1 VINSSRVSDIS
12 VIAYSNPPVNGL
24 SIGKGLVSALGEAI
38 QRSLADP
45 QVSALVVQGVGN
57 HFSAGAD
64 LADLQDRDDTLEV
77 LRALIDLV
85 ERARKPV
92 VMAMHGLVLGGG
104 LEFAM
109 GGHYR
114 ICTPSA
120 QFGLP
125 EIKLGL
131 LPGGGGTQRLPRLV
145 GAGLA
150 CDLMLTGE
158 TITADIAL
166 AKGLVDVIA
175 SGDLREEAVAF
186 AAKCKVWGP
195 RPTREMEVVMGDAGK
210 VRVPHPGRGAL
221 DQAGAFIKLCVDAAT
236 DKGFAEAM
244 ELEGRLFEQLRA
256 SEASR
261 GLRHVFLGRR
271 EVAHILGDAGP
282 VGQAISSVAV
292 VGAGVMGTGIATA
305 LLNSGLKV
313 ELIDPK
319 AAMIE
324 KSLAAIRA
332 TFERDLVK
340 GRISQDDVNKRLDL
354 LSTGQDL
361 VGVGGVDMVIEAVFE
376 DMDVKR
382 AVFSELD
389 RRTKPSAILASNT
402 STLNLDVIAH
412 FTGRPDRVVG
422 LHFFSPANIMKL
434 LEIVRGANT
443 SAQILATAMRFAK
456 KIGKIGVIS
465 GVCDGFIGN
474 RMFEEYLR
482 QAYFLLEEGA
492 LPQQIDAALEAFG
505 MAMGPFRVMDLAGQ
519 DVGWRIRQR
528 RAVEQ
533 PEKPYSRIPDLVCEM
548 GRYGQKTGAGFYAY
562 PDGRTAQVDP
572 VIDKLVTDYSNRQG
586 HRRKIEDTEIVERC
600 VYALINEGAKI
611 LSEGIAYRAVD
622 IDMVYVFGYGFA
634 ETRGGPMFYADHVG
648 LPALLD
654 KICRFGA
661 GENGWAWEPAPLL
674 ERLARDGKSFAS
686 VTS

>member
-1 VINSSRVSDIS
+1 VINSSRVGDIS
-12 VIAYSNPPVNGL
+12 VIAFCNPPVNGL
-24 SIGKGLVSALGEAI
+24 SIGKGLVSALDQAI
-38 QRSLADP
+38 RRDLAEP
-45 QVSALVVQGVGN
+45 QISALVIQGAGN

-64 LADLQDRDDTLEV
+64 LADLQNRDDTLEV

-85 ERARKPV
+85 ESAQKPV
-92 VMAMHGLVLGGG
+92 VMAIHGLALGGG

-114 ICTPSA
+114 ICTPGA

-145 GAGLA
+145 GAGFA
-150 CDLMLTGE
+150 RDLMLTGE
-158 TITADIAL
+158 TIAADIAL

-175 SGDLREEAVAF
+175 SGDLREDALAF
-186 AAKCKVWGP
+186 AAKCKKWGP
-195 RPTREMEVVMGDAGK
+195 RPTRKMEVVMGDAGK
-210 VRVPHPGRGAL
+210 VCVPRPGRGAP
-221 DQAGAFIKLCVDAAT
+221 DQAGTFIKLCVDAAT
-236 DKGFAEAM
+236 DESFAEAM
-244 ELEGRLFEQLRA
+244 ELEGKLFEQLRA

-271 EVAHILGDAGP
+271 EVAHVPGQTGVAGRT
-282 VGQAISSVAV
+282 ISSVAV
-292 VGAGVMGTGIATA
+292 VGAGLMGTGIATA

-313 ELIDPK
+313 ELIEPK
-319 AAMIE
+319 AATIE

-332 TFERDLVK
+332 TFERDVVK
-340 GRISQDDVNKRLDL
+340 GRISQDDVIQQLDQ
-354 LSTGQDL
+354 LSTGL
-361 VGVGGVDMVIEAVFE
+361 NLAGVGDVDMVIEAVFE
-376 DMDVKR
+376 DMDVKQ
-382 AVFSELD
+382 AVFNELD
-389 RRTKPSAILASNT
+389 HRAKPSAILASNT
-402 STLNLDVIAH
+402 STLDLDTIAS

-443 SAQILATAMRFAK
+443 SAQTLATAMQFAK

-492 LPQQIDAALEAFG
+492 LPQQVDAALEAFG

-519 DVGWRIRQR
+519 DVGWRIRRR

-533 PEKPYSRIPDLVCEM
+533 PERPYSRIPDLVCEM

-572 VIDKLVTDYSNRQG
+572 VIDKLVTDYSNHQG
-586 HRRKIEDTEIVERC
+586 HRRKIEDAEIVERC

-654 KICRFGA
+654 KIRLFGA
-661 GENGWAWEPAPLL
+661 GENGWAWKPAPLL